1 MPPDV
6 TETATPDLDVIL
18 HVGSTGTVPHPDST
32 PCHCQAKKISHK
44 HVAHTDGS
52 ISLYQKTSDTVL
64 CRRSV
69 NLEGL
74 VRDKTMGNLIW
85 RGWAMTEEDIRKAAS
100 PTSII
105 MGKNLVRNAPS
116 ASKPSDKPAIASD
129 ECDLDNIDSIQDD
142 ADVLEDASGTR
153 HFEISFPL
161 SPSQAISERDSRDQ

>member
-1 MPPDV
+1 MN
-6 TETATPDLDVIL
+6 
-18 HVGSTGTVPHPDST
+18 
-32 PCHCQAKKISHK
+32 
-44 HVAHTDGS
+44 
-52 ISLYQKTSDTVL
+52 L
-64 CRRSV
+64 CRWTVS
-69 NLEGL
+69 LEGL

-142 ADVLEDASGTR
+142 ADVLEDASDTR
-153 HFEISFPL
+153 HFEISFPI
-161 SPSQAISERDSRDQ
+161 SPSPVAHERDSRDQ